1 MACFQ
6 QFVGQLLS
14 EAVRKQRP
22 GIVNEAVFQT
32 RNLFE
37 RSELGL

>member
-22 GIVNEAVFQT
+22 GIVDEAVFK
-32 RNLFE
+32 LVICLKE
-37 RSELGL
+37 MS